1 MEKSL
6 NDAERQEDKNE
17 QKIEILKTKLENWKM
32 KYIKTR
38 MKQNKRKLRLLNRM
52 PLII

>member
-17 QKIEILKTKLENWKM
+17 QQIENLEEKIRGGLEDEI
-32 KYIKTR
+32 Y
-38 MKQNKRKLRLLNRM
+38 
-52 PLII
+52 